1 MFSIVNAVNGPGS
14 GQFAGNAGLDS
25 RADVIRWP
33 WARYA
38 VTRLSPPHQELSRH
52 ENRGLDAKHRWPC
65 VVKLVDEL
73 ERMGHYSAIREKP
86 ERIGA

>member
-1 MFSIVNAVNGPGS
+1 MALGALCCDEALASA
-14 GQFAGNAGLDS
+14 
-25 RADVIRWP
+25 
-33 WARYA
+33 
-38 VTRLSPPHQELSRH
+38 PHSEELSRH